1 MTARAATRAATAG
14 RCRLIY
20 FSSVPYAS
28 YAQRPHFMVQAFA
41 DQGFDAVLWID
52 PYPTRLPSLGD
63 LRRVRKAAADV
74 VHPVDPRVEVV
85 RPRALPI
92 EPLPLSGALNRLTA
106 WRALGRRMEAFA
118 RGAGC
123 CVLGIG
129 RPSKLADWALRHVPH
144 DRSFAD
150 VLDNFPAFYRG
161 WSRRSMQRRMSAMLA
176 SVDDVYCSSS
186 ALADEV
192 RRERADALTVLNGY
206 STAGLPEPSAAAQ
219 RNCIGYVGSIA
230 DWFDWPLVQALAEAL
245 PDVSIRLVGPEF
257 VARPANLS
265 ANVELLGEVAQ
276 KDVAAL
282 VREFTVGLIP
292 FRVNALTDG
301 VDPIK
306 FYEYRSLGVP
316 VWSTAFG
323 EMVHRGHAD
332 GVTQVTSGSD
342 WRALWNDARTA
353 VISAE
358 EVASF
363 RREVDWSRRFDPMIE
378 RSHPALVKS
387 KAEAGVDRLQMS
399 QPPSRPQPPVIRER

>member
-1 MTARAATRAATAG
+1 
-14 RCRLIY
+14 
-20 FSSVPYAS
+20 
-28 YAQRPHFMVQAFA
+28 MVQAFA
-41 DQGFDAVLWID
+41 NHGFDEVLWID

-63 LRRVRKAAADV
+63 LRRVRKAAAEV
-74 VHPVDPRVEVV
+74 AHPVDPRVEVV

-92 EPLPLSGALNRLTA
+92 EPLPLSGTLNRLTA
-106 WRALGRRMEAFA
+106 WRAVGRRMDTFA
-118 RGAGC
+118 RGAGH

-144 DRSFAD
+144 DHSFAD

-161 WSRRSMQRRMSAMLA
+161 WSRRSMQRRMRAMLA

-206 STAGLPEPSAAAQ
+206 STAGLPEPSSAEQ

-230 DWFDWPLVQALAEAL
+230 DWFDWPLVQTLAEAL
-245 PDVSIRLVGPEF
+245 PDVPIRLVGPEF
-257 VARPANLS
+257 IARPAGLP

-276 KDVAAL
+276 QDVAAL

-292 FRVNALTDG
+292 FRINALTDG

-342 WRALWNDARTA
+342 WRALWDDARTA
-353 VISAE
+353 AISAE
-358 EVASF
+358 AVASF

-387 KAEAGVDRLQMS
+387 KPPAGIDMLQTS